1 LPLCSTRS
9 ESSRPDRHFPPFRL
23 QHHVCLPTS
32 EDPWFV
38 HQPAGQVVVVSLAVV
53 CNRLVNSR
61 KAISRLYSGGED
73 CTVRFEAEL
82 GVIKKT
88 FVGHGWNKNQR
99 CHPYVMARPRKRV
112 EQRMS
117 ARSLVRH
124 WPDVCKPSC
133 SLAFQGWLA
142 VRRRRQQQPRSYHH
156 RTIGLC
162 SSNSGYACMHTA
174 AVAAAAKRPT
184 THQPTPTS

>member
-1 LPLCSTRS
+1 
-9 ESSRPDRHFPPFRL
+9 
-23 QHHVCLPTS
+23 VCLPTS

-162 SSNSGYACMHTA
+162 SIKFGLCMHAHCGCCSCSQAANNSSTDTHVVKIGTA
-174 AVAAAAKRPT
+174 LVGTKV
-184 THQPTPTS
+184 